1 MALIGNEMEY
11 AKKILTGA
19 VKEKNLFKALVI
31 LTKYYCFELGMD
43 DKEIEKNL
51 RLYIKAMGGDV
62 DDEAIENI
70 IKSNTSSKTNV
81 NKLDHIIITVQE
93 WQTIQEMG
101 RTERE
106 RKLLFTLLCMYKVKI
121 GLGYSDNGL
130 VKIEYTQLNSLA
142 HVVFKSTE
150 RIDVFRYFI
159 ECGMIE
165 MGMGQLASRV
175 KLHYVFPDS
184 KQLIKITDFEA
195 FNVYY
200 DYLKKGGRLINCK
213 ECGKLVL
220 TGKGKQYNSVRYCKD
235 CANKIEQERKNEQKR
250 NSRATK

>member
-1 MALIGNEMEY
+1 MALIGNEVEY

-31 LTKYYCFELGMD
+31 LTKYYYFELDMD
-43 DKEIEKNL
+43 NKEIEKNL
-51 RLYIKAMGGDV
+51 RLYIKAMDGDV

-81 NKLDHIIITVQE
+81 NKLDHIIITIQE

-142 HVVFKSTE
+142 HVVFKSSE

-159 ECGMIE
+159 ECGMVE

-200 DYLKKGGRLINCK
+200 DYLKKGGRLTRCK
-213 ECGKLVL
+213 ECGKLML
-220 TGKGKQYNSVRYCKD
+220 DKSKTKPTKYCKD
-235 CANKIEQERKNEQKR
+235 CANKIEQERKNKYLREH
-250 NSRATK
+250 

>member
-31 LTKYYCFELGMD
+31 LTKYYCFELGMN

-51 RLYIKAMGGDV
+51 RLYIKAMGGNV

-81 NKLDHIIITVQE
+81 NKLDHIVITIQE
-93 WQTIQEMG
+93 WHTIQEMG

-200 DYLKKGGRLINCK
+200 DYLKKGGRLIRCK

-220 TGKGKQYNSVRYCKD
+220 TKPKAPTKYCKD
-235 CANKIEQERKNEQKR
+235 CANKKIEEQNKNRK
-250 NSRATK
+250 

>member
-1 MALIGNEMEY
+1 MALIGNEVEY

-31 LTKYYCFELGMD
+31 LTKYYYFELGMN

-81 NKLDHIIITVQE
+81 NKLDHIIITIQE

-142 HVVFKSTE
+142 HVVFKSSE
-150 RIDVFRYFI
+150 RIDVFRYLI
-159 ECGMIE
+159 ECGMTE

-213 ECGKLVL
+213 ECGRLVL
-220 TGKGKQYNSVRYCKD
+220 AKGNKTQYCKD

-250 NSRATK
+250 ISRATK

>member
-1 MALIGNEMEY
+1 MALIGNEVEY

-19 VKEKNLFKALVI
+19 IKEKNLFKALVI
-31 LTKYYCFELGMD
+31 LTKYYYFELGMD
-43 DKEIEKNL
+43 DKEIERHL
-51 RLYIKAMGGDV
+51 RLYIKGMGGDV

-81 NKLDHIIITVQE
+81 NKLDHIIITIQE

-150 RIDVFRYFI
+150 RIEVFRYLI

-175 KLHYVFPDS
+175 KLHYVFPNS

-200 DYLKKGGRLINCK
+200 DYLKKGGKLIRCK

-220 TGKGKQYNSVRYCKD
+220 SKSKTCPSKYCKD
-235 CANKIEQERKNEQKR
+235 CANKIEQERAKEGMKKY
-250 NSRATK
+250 RATK

>member
-31 LTKYYCFELGMD
+31 LTKYYCFELGMVN
-43 DKEIEKNL
+43 KEIEKNL
-51 RLYIKAMGGDV
+51 RLYIKAMNGNV

-150 RIDVFRYFI
+150 RIDVFRYLI

-184 KQLIKITDFEA
+184 KQLIEITDFEA

-200 DYLKKGGRLINCK
+200 DYLKNGGRLIRCK

-220 TGKGKQYNSVRYCKD
+220 VKPKAPTKYCKD
-235 CANKIEQERKNEQKR
+235 CANKIKLEQTNESKKR
-250 NSRATK
+250 TKQ

>member
-11 AKKILTGA
+11 AKIILTGA

-81 NKLDHIIITVQE
+81 NKLDHIIITIQE

-101 RTERE
+101 RSERE
-106 RKLLFTLLCMYKVKI
+106 RKLLFSLLCLYKVNI

-142 HVVFKSTE
+142 HVVFKSSE
-150 RIDVFRYFI
+150 RIDVFRYLI

-175 KLHYVFPDS
+175 KLHYVFPNS

-213 ECGKLVL
+213 ECGKLVHIVN
-220 TGKGKQYNSVRYCKD
+220 KQDRSTKYCKD
-235 CANKIEQERKNEQKR
+235 CKREKQLEQQR
-250 NSRATK
+250 NSMAKARE

>member
-31 LTKYYCFELGMD
+31 LTKYYYFELGMN

-81 NKLDHIIITVQE
+81 NKLDHIIITIQE

-200 DYLKKGGRLINCK
+200 DYLKKGGKLIRCK

-220 TGKGKQYNSVRYCKD
+220 AKGNKTQYCKD
-235 CANKIEQERKNEQKR
+235 CAKIKTGENKKEYDRTKR
-250 NSRATK
+250 VR

>member
-1 MALIGNEMEY
+1 MALIGNEVEY
-11 AKKILTGA
+11 AKKMLTGA

-43 DKEIEKNL
+43 NKEIEKNL
-51 RLYIKAMGGDV
+51 RLYIKAMSGNV

-70 IKSNTSSKTNV
+70 IKSNTSSKTNI

-150 RIDVFRYFI
+150 RIDVFRYLI

-165 MGMGQLASRV
+165 MGMGQLASRI

-200 DYLKKGGRLINCK
+200 DYLKNGGKLVRCK

-220 TGKGKQYNSVRYCKD
+220 SKSKTCPSKYCKD
-235 CANKIEQERKNEQKR
+235 CAKRIEQQRKNKFQREH
-250 NSRATK
+250 

>member
-31 LTKYYCFELGMD
+31 LTKYYYFELGMN

-150 RIDVFRYFI
+150 RIDVFRYLI

-220 TGKGKQYNSVRYCKD
+220 AKGNKTQYCKD
-235 CANKIEQERKNEQKR
+235 CANKIEQERAKEGMRKQ
-250 NSRATK
+250 RATK

>member
-31 LTKYYCFELGMD
+31 LTKYYYFELGMNE
-43 DKEIEKNL
+43 KEVEKNL
-51 RLYIKAMGGDV
+51 RFYIKAMDGIV
-62 DDEAIENI
+62 DDEVIENI

-81 NKLDHIIITVQE
+81 NKLDHIIITIKE

-200 DYLKKGGRLINCK
+200 DYLKNGGKLVRCK

-220 TGKGKQYNSVRYCKD
+220 SKSKTCPSKYCKD
-235 CANKIEQERKNEQKR
+235 CAKRINIEKTVERRKG
-250 NSRATK
+250 

>member
-31 LTKYYCFELGMD
+31 LTKYYCFELGMN

-51 RLYIKAMGGDV
+51 RLYIKAMGGNV

-81 NKLDHIIITVQE
+81 NKLDHIIITIQE

-142 HVVFKSTE
+142 HVVFKSSE
-150 RIDVFRYFI
+150 RIDVFRYLI

-175 KLHYVFPDS
+175 KLHYVFPNS

-200 DYLKKGGRLINCK
+200 DYLKNGGKLVRCK

-220 TGKGKQYNSVRYCKD
+220 SKSKTCPSKYCKD
-235 CANKIEQERKNEQKR
+235 CAKRIEQERKNKFQREH
-250 NSRATK
+250 

>member
-81 NKLDHIIITVQE
+81 NKLDHIIITIQE

-150 RIDVFRYFI
+150 RIDVFRYLI

-200 DYLKKGGRLINCK
+200 DYLKNGGKLIRCK
-213 ECGKLVL
+213 ECGKLVISKSK
-220 TGKGKQYNSVRYCKD
+220 TCPSKYCKD
-235 CANKIEQERKNEQKR
+235 CAKRINIEKTVERRKG
-250 NSRATK
+250 

>member
-31 LTKYYCFELGMD
+31 LTKYYYFELGMN

-81 NKLDHIIITVQE
+81 NKLDHIVITVQE

-150 RIDVFRYFI
+150 RVEVFRYLI

-200 DYLKKGGRLINCK
+200 DYLKKGGRLIRCK
-213 ECGKLVL
+213 ECSKLVHVKNKHDGS
-220 TGKGKQYNSVRYCKD
+220 TKYCKD
-235 CANKIEQERKNEQKR
+235 CAKIKIQDCKKENMRKNR
-250 NSRATK
+250 TTK

>member
-31 LTKYYCFELGMD
+31 LTKYYCFELGMN

-51 RLYIKAMGGDV
+51 RLYIKAMGGNV

-81 NKLDHIIITVQE
+81 NKLDHIIITIQE

-200 DYLKKGGRLINCK
+200 DYLKNGGKLVRCK

-220 TGKGKQYNSVRYCKD
+220 SKSKTCPSKYCKD
-235 CANKIEQERKNEQKR
+235 CAKRIEQERKNKFQREH
-250 NSRATK
+250 

>member
-11 AKKILTGA
+11 AKKILTGS

-31 LTKYYCFELGMD
+31 LTKYYCFELGMN

-62 DDEAIENI
+62 DNEAIENI

-81 NKLDHIIITVQE
+81 NKLDHIIITIQE

-150 RIDVFRYFI
+150 RIDVFRYLI

-165 MGMGQLASRV
+165 MGMGQLASRI
-175 KLHYVFPDS
+175 KLHYIFPDS

-200 DYLKKGGRLINCK
+200 DYLKNGGKLVRCK

-220 TGKGKQYNSVRYCKD
+220 SKSKTCPSKYCKD
-235 CANKIEQERKNEQKR
+235 CAKRIEQERKNKFQREH
-250 NSRATK
+250 

>member
-31 LTKYYCFELGMD
+31 LTKYYCFELGMN

-51 RLYIKAMGGDV
+51 RLYIKAMDGNV

-81 NKLDHIIITVQE
+81 NKLDHIIITIQE

-150 RIDVFRYFI
+150 RIDVFRYLI

-200 DYLKKGGRLINCK
+200 DYLKKGGKLIRCK

-220 TGKGKQYNSVRYCKD
+220 SKSKTCPSKYCKD

-250 NSRATK
+250 ISRATK

>member
-1 MALIGNEMEY
+1 MALIGNEVEY

-31 LTKYYCFELGMD
+31 LTKYYCFELGMN

-70 IKSNTSSKTNV
+70 IKSNTSSKTNI

-93 WQTIQEMG
+93 WHTIQEMG

-150 RIDVFRYFI
+150 RIDVFRYLI

-200 DYLKKGGRLINCK
+200 DYLKKGGKLIRCV

-220 TGKGKQYNSVRYCKD
+220 EKNKNARTKYCKD
-235 CANKIEQERKNEQKR
+235 CANKVNIEKTSKR
-250 NSRATK
+250 QRTKK

>member
-1 MALIGNEMEY
+1 MALIGNEVEY

-43 DKEIEKNL
+43 NKEIEKNL
-51 RLYIKAMGGDV
+51 RLYIKAMNGNV

-150 RIDVFRYFI
+150 RIDVFRYLI

-200 DYLKKGGRLINCK
+200 DYLKKGGRLTKCK
-213 ECGKLVL
+213 ECGKLVHIKSKHDGS
-220 TGKGKQYNSVRYCKD
+220 TKYCKD
-235 CANKIEQERKNEQKR
+235 CANKKEQERAKEGMKKH
-250 NSRATK
+250 RATK

>member
-31 LTKYYCFELGMD
+31 LTKYYYFELGMN

-51 RLYIKAMGGDV
+51 RIYIKAMDGSIN
-62 DDEAIENI
+62 DETIENI
-70 IKSNTSSKTNV
+70 IKSNTSSKTNI

-130 VKIEYTQLNSLA
+130 VKIEYTKLNSLA

-150 RIDVFRYFI
+150 RVDVFRYLI

-200 DYLKKGGRLINCK
+200 DYLKKGGRLINCQ
-213 ECGKLVL
+213 ECGKLIL
-220 TGKGKQYNSVRYCKD
+220 STSKTCPSKYCKD
-235 CANKIEQERKNEQKR
+235 CANKREQERKNEQKR
-250 NSRATK
+250 ISRATK

>member
-1 MALIGNEMEY
+1 MALIGNEVEY

-31 LTKYYCFELGMD
+31 LTKYYYFELGMNE
-43 DKEIEKNL
+43 KEVEKNL
-51 RLYIKAMGGDV
+51 RFYIKAMDGIV
-62 DDEAIENI
+62 DDEVIENI
-70 IKSNTSSKTNV
+70 IKSNTSSKTNI
-81 NKLDHIIITVQE
+81 NKLDHIIITIQE

-175 KLHYVFPDS
+175 KLHYVFPNS

-200 DYLKKGGRLINCK
+200 DYLKNGGKLVRCK

-220 TGKGKQYNSVRYCKD
+220 SKSKTCPSKYCKD
-235 CANKIEQERKNEQKR
+235 CAKRINIEKTVERRKG
-250 NSRATK
+250 

>member
-31 LTKYYCFELGMD
+31 LTKYYCFELGMN

-81 NKLDHIIITVQE
+81 NKLDHIIITIQE
-93 WQTIQEMG
+93 WQTIQDMG

-150 RIDVFRYFI
+150 RIDVFRYLI

-220 TGKGKQYNSVRYCKD
+220 AKPKAPTKYCKD
-235 CANKIEQERKNEQKR
+235 CANKKEQERLKGTMRKN
-250 NSRATK
+250 RATE

>member
-31 LTKYYCFELGMD
+31 LTKYYYFELGMN

-51 RLYIKAMGGDV
+51 RLYIKTMNGNV

-81 NKLDHIIITVQE
+81 NKLDHIIITIQE

-200 DYLKKGGRLINCK
+200 DYLKNGGKLVRCK

-220 TGKGKQYNSVRYCKD
+220 SKSKTCPSKYCKD
-235 CANKIEQERKNEQKR
+235 CAKRIEQERKNKFQREH
-250 NSRATK
+250 

>member
-31 LTKYYCFELGMD
+31 LTKYYCFELGMN

-51 RLYIKAMGGDV
+51 RLYIKAMSGNV

-70 IKSNTSSKTNV
+70 IKSNTSSKTNI

-150 RIDVFRYFI
+150 RIDVFRYLI

-165 MGMGQLASRV
+165 MGMGQLASRI

-200 DYLKKGGRLINCK
+200 DYLKNGGKLVRCK

-220 TGKGKQYNSVRYCKD
+220 SKSKNCTSKYCKD
-235 CANKIEQERKNEQKR
+235 CAKRIEQERKNKFQREH
-250 NSRATK
+250 

>member
-1 MALIGNEMEY
+1 M
-11 AKKILTGA
+11 
-19 VKEKNLFKALVI
+19 
-31 LTKYYCFELGMD
+31 
-43 DKEIEKNL
+43 
-51 RLYIKAMGGDV
+51 
-62 DDEAIENI
+62 IENI

-81 NKLDHIIITVQE
+81 NKLDHIVITVQE

-142 HVVFKSTE
+142 HVVFKSSE
-150 RIDVFRYFI
+150 RIDVFRYLI

-175 KLHYVFPDS
+175 KLHYVFSNS

-200 DYLKKGGRLINCK
+200 DYLKKGGRLIKCK
-213 ECGKLVL
+213 ECGKLVHIIN
-220 TGKGKQYNSVRYCKD
+220 KQDRSTKYCKD
-235 CANKIEQERKNEQKR
+235 CKKAKELEKYNRYNEKR
-250 NSRATK
+250 

>member
-1 MALIGNEMEY
+1 MALIGNEVEY

-31 LTKYYCFELGMD
+31 LTKYYCFELGMN

-51 RLYIKAMGGDV
+51 RLYIKAMGGNV

-81 NKLDHIIITVQE
+81 NKLDHIVITIQE

-200 DYLKKGGRLINCK
+200 DYLKKGGKLIRCK

-220 TGKGKQYNSVRYCKD
+220 SKSKTCPSKYCKD

-250 NSRATK
+250 ISRATK

>member
-31 LTKYYCFELGMD
+31 LTKYYYFELGMN

-51 RLYIKAMGGDV
+51 RLYIKAMGGNV

-81 NKLDHIIITVQE
+81 NKLDHIVITIQE

-142 HVVFKSTE
+142 HVVFKSSE
-150 RIDVFRYFI
+150 RIEVFRYLI

-200 DYLKKGGRLINCK
+200 DYLKNGGRLIRCK

-220 TGKGKQYNSVRYCKD
+220 VKPKAPTKYCKD
-235 CANKIEQERKNEQKR
+235 CANKIKLEQTNESKKR
-250 NSRATK
+250 TKQ

>member
-31 LTKYYCFELGMD
+31 LTKYYCFELGMN

-70 IKSNTSSKTNV
+70 IKSNTSSKTNI

-93 WQTIQEMG
+93 WHTIQEMG

-150 RIDVFRYFI
+150 RIDVFRYLI

-200 DYLKKGGRLINCK
+200 DYLKKGGKLIRCV

-220 TGKGKQYNSVRYCKD
+220 EKNKNARTKYCKD
-235 CANKIEQERKNEQKR
+235 CANKVNIEKTSKR
-250 NSRATK
+250 QRTKK

>member
-31 LTKYYCFELGMD
+31 LTKYYCFELGMN

-51 RLYIKAMGGDV
+51 RLYIKAIDGIV

-70 IKSNTSSKTNV
+70 IKSNTSSKTNI
-81 NKLDHIIITVQE
+81 NKLDHIVITVQE

-106 RKLLFTLLCMYKVKI
+106 RKLLFTLLCIYKVKI

-150 RIDVFRYFI
+150 RIDVFRYLI

-175 KLHYVFPDS
+175 KLHYIFPDS

>member
-31 LTKYYCFELGMD
+31 LTKYYCFELGMN

-51 RLYIKAMGGDV
+51 RLYIKAMGGNV

-93 WQTIQEMG
+93 WQTIQEVG

-150 RIDVFRYFI
+150 RINVFRYFI

-175 KLHYVFPDS
+175 KLHYVFPNS

-200 DYLKKGGRLINCK
+200 DYLKNGGKLVRCK

-220 TGKGKQYNSVRYCKD
+220 SKSKTCPSKYCKVYIF
-235 CANKIEQERKNEQKR
+235 KSLKV
-250 NSRATK
+250 

>member
-19 VKEKNLFKALVI
+19 VKEKNRFKAIVI
-31 LTKYYCFELGMD
+31 LTKYYCFELGMN

-51 RLYIKAMGGDV
+51 RLYIKAMNGNV

-93 WQTIQEMG
+93 WHTIQEMG

-150 RIDVFRYFI
+150 RIDVFRYLI

-165 MGMGQLASRV
+165 MGMGQ
-175 KLHYVFPDS
+175 
-184 KQLIKITDFEA
+184 
-195 FNVYY
+195 
-200 DYLKKGGRLINCK
+200 
-213 ECGKLVL
+213 
-220 TGKGKQYNSVRYCKD
+220 
-235 CANKIEQERKNEQKR
+235 
-250 NSRATK
+250 